1 MGSSRNPL
9 RRVFCWQKCYFVLTN
24 INNIMNKYTRW
35 YNNIT
40 ENAKSRHIDDYTE
53 RHHILPRSLGGTDDA
68 TNLVDLTAREHFI
81 CHWLLTKMHTGE
93 ARGKMI
99 NALYLMQGKNQY
111 QDRYINSKVYETLRK
126 EYAQYISKLNK
137 GRVQPLDEKVRQIA
151 AITGRKR
158 APFSEEW
165 KEKMSVKK
173 SGKNN
178 PRYGIIVSADTKQKM
193 REKALG
199 RTQSEE
205 TIKKKADAVRGSKR
219 EKKLCP
225 HCNQMIAVNTYP
237 RWHGAN
243 CASLKL

>member
-1 MGSSRNPL
+1 
-9 RRVFCWQKCYFVLTN
+9 
-24 INNIMNKYTRW
+24 MNKYTRW

-40 ENAKSRHIDDYTE
+40 ENAKSRIIDGYTE
-53 RHHILPRSLGGTDDA
+53 RHHIHPRSLGGTDNAD
-68 TNLVDLTAREHFI
+68 NLVNLTAREHFI

-111 QDRYINSKVYETLRK
+111 QDRYINSRVYEILRT

-137 GRVQPLDEKVRQIA
+137 GRKQPLEENTKQKIA
-151 AITGRKR
+151 QTGRKR
-158 APFSEEW
+158 SPFTNEW
-165 KEKMSVKK
+165 RDKMSK
-173 SGKNN
+173 SKQGEKNN
-178 PRYGIIVSADTKQKM
+178 RYGVKISESTRQKM

-237 RWHGAN
+237 RWHGDQCRARLN
-243 CASLKL
+243 TL